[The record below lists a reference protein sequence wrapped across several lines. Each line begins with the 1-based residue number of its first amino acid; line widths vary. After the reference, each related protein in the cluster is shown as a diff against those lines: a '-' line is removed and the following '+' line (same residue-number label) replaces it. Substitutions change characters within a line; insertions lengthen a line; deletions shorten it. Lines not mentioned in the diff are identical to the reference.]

1 MSCNRKGR
9 PTGTIRKCIG
19 LDDADELPIQLS
31 QTRHIPVRIPT
42 SRSLTFSP
50 SLSPWS
56 PSPPSDVA
64 GIHTWRNR
72 ILGANGS
79 DPAII
84 NLEDPPESTSSSPSL
99 SSFSDESSEGSVLP
113 PLSFLREVLEHIG
126 VRVVECSSETMGRLI
141 GKMVSDAVGKM

>member
-1 MSCNRKGR
+1 MNYPYNSLKPDTFPSGSQ
-9 PTGTIRKCIG
+9 PV
-19 LDDADELPIQLS
+19 DPSLPPL
-31 QTRHIPVRIPT
+31 
-42 SRSLTFSP
+42 